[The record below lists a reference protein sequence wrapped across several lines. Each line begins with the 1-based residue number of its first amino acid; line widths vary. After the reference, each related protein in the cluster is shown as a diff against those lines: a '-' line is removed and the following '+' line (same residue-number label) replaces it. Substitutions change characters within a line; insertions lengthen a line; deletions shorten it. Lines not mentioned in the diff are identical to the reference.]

1 VTAHHRFLLQLHMNH
16 LDALNAPIA
25 GIDQEV
31 DGKIERFRAAIEMLS
46 TIPGLSD
53 LSAAVLM

>member
-1 VTAHHRFLLQLHMNH
+1 MNH